1 MSTTEIVIMVIGS
14 VLALGGLIF
23 ATLIVRRTLKDEMS
37 QHTKTVPFQENY
49 ETQSP
54 LRESTNI

>member
-1 MSTTEIVIMVIGS
+1 MSTKEIVIMVIGS

-37 QHTKTVPFQENY
+37 QHTKTVPLQENY
-49 ETQSP
+49 ET
-54 LRESTNI
+54 

>member
-37 QHTKTVPFQENY
+37 QLTKTVPLQENY

-54 LRESTNI
+54 LRESTHI